1 MNEGIGLVKRRYI
14 QSWIVSLVESIALA
28 FDIAIAIMRADDAFS
43 IIAYVLIGI
52 ALLFGIWMSVYHSLR
67 YSNLLNFLRS

>member
-1 MNEGIGLVKRRYI
+1 MSEGVSLVKRRYI

-28 FDIAIAIMRADDAFS
+28 FDIAIAIMRANDVFS
-43 IIAYVLIGI
+43 IITYVLIGI
-52 ALLFGIWMSVYHSLR
+52 ALLFGIWMSAYHSLR

>member
-1 MNEGIGLVKRRYI
+1 MNEGISLVKRRYI

-28 FDIAIAIMRADDAFS
+28 FDIAIMRANDAFS
-43 IIAYVLIGI
+43 IITYVLIGI

>member
-1 MNEGIGLVKRRYI
+1 MSEGIGLVKRRYI
-14 QSWIVSLVESIALA
+14 QSWIVSLAESIALA

-43 IIAYVLIGI
+43 IITSVLIGI

>member
-1 MNEGIGLVKRRYI
+1 MSEGIGLVKRRYI

-43 IIAYVLIGI
+43 IITYVLIGI
-52 ALLFGIWMSVYHSLR
+52 ALLFGCPYITRCGIATY
-67 YSNLLNFLRS
+67 

>member
-1 MNEGIGLVKRRYI
+1 MSEGISLVKRRYI

-28 FDIAIAIMRADDAFS
+28 FDIAIAIMRTDDAFS
-43 IIAYVLIGI
+43 IITYVLIGI

>member
-1 MNEGIGLVKRRYI
+1 MSEGIGLVKRRYI

-28 FDIAIAIMRADDAFS
+28 FDIAIMRADDAFS
-43 IIAYVLIGI
+43 IITYVLIGI

>member
-1 MNEGIGLVKRRYI
+1 MNEGISLVKRRYI

-52 ALLFGIWMSVYHSLR
+52 ALLFGIWMSAYHSLR

>member
-1 MNEGIGLVKRRYI
+1 MNEGISLVKRRYI

>member
-1 MNEGIGLVKRRYI
+1 MSEGISLVKRRYI

-43 IIAYVLIGI
+43 IIAHILIGI

>member
-1 MNEGIGLVKRRYI
+1 MNEGISLVKRRYI

-28 FDIAIAIMRADDAFS
+28 FDIAIAIMRANDAFS
-43 IIAYVLIGI
+43 IITYVFIGI
-52 ALLFGIWMSVYHSLR
+52 ALLFGIWMSAYHSLR

>member
-1 MNEGIGLVKRRYI
+1 MNEGISLVKRRYI

-43 IIAYVLIGI
+43 IITNVLIGL